1 MGLLTPGNISKTTSY
16 VWRNAK
22 LFFYSDGPHPYGIAL
37 LDSSIVHDQAYDISL
52 SLHVPRSPTNLAAGN
67 FMLSLS
73 LLSPSY
79 TPPPSSIAPPST
91 DQPSLSSTI
100 PPSSILLT
108 SRRPALITYSSRL
121 VSLPA
126 RLLALPFYLLGLKR
140 ESETL
145 SIPMAESATFQ
156 RGYKNLP
163 SQLLLELQASGE
175 LQVYDVRVHF
185 TARFAGL
192 RWLMYNHRIIAFA
205 IFTSAFWISEVAFAA
220 LGWFALRSYL
230 PAKEEEGEGIKGDD
244 ERETLKEEDDDG
256 ELDWPDVP
264 RSSSGY
270 ERQTPQRQVPTVKD
284 EHTERSALGETA
296 IPISTAEP
304 DVDDVEDDE
313 KSGVIGLT
321 GGWGDSAIG
330 TSFSEGSGSAGLS
343 RRRSRGGQVVG
354 E

>member
-1 MGLLTPGNISKTTSY
+1 
-16 VWRNAK
+16 
-22 LFFYSDGPHPYGIAL
+22 
-37 LDSSIVHDQAYDISL
+37 
-52 SLHVPRSPTNLAAGN
+52 
-67 FMLSLS
+67 MLSLS

-79 TPPPSSIAPPST
+79 TPPPATIAPPST

-100 PPSSILLT
+100 PPSSILFT

-126 RLLALPFYLLGLKR
+126 RLLALPFYLLGLRR
-140 ESETL
+140 ESEIL

-163 SQLLLELQASGE
+163 SRLLLELQASSE

-185 TARFAGL
+185 MARFAGL

-244 ERETLKEEDDDG
+244 ERETLKEEDDE
-256 ELDWPDVP
+256 ELDLSDVP
-264 RSSSGY
+264 RTSSGY
-270 ERQTPQRQVPTVKD
+270 ERQALQRRGQTVKD
-284 EHTERSALGETA
+284 EDTEGTALSETA
-296 IPISTAEP
+296 IPPTTAEP
-304 DVDDVEDDE
+304 DEDDVEDDE
-313 KSGVIGLT
+313 KSGVIGST

-343 RRRSRGGQVVG
+343 RRRSRGGHG
-354 E
+354 GG